1 MDRDQLD
8 GFQLYIQL
16 KSKKQISTDRLFS
29 LLETIEKEGSISKA
43 ASDLKISYRY
53 AWGLINDTEE
63 FLGIRLLDKKV
74 GGSEGGGASL
84 TKEGREMLDHY
95 YAIKDSVDSQLTA
108 LIQNKGEDE
117 GGKQDSE
124 ENDSFKYLLM
134 ASTMEPIDTGLMDL
148 LEKEYFIKTGTLV
161 RHIPVG
167 SGKALQIGKSGNVDL
182 VFVHSPRGE
191 EYFMSQGF
199 GGFRKEIMGNRYYLV
214 GPESDP
220 AGLKHIKEDAGV
232 EVFFRQIALTR
243 SVFIS
248 RGDHSGTHEKELEL
262 WSHAKMGSEE
272 RNTIV
277 GGSISSNKECLEIS
291 LEKSAYTLVDSTS
304 FMLSKHK
311 NDLRVYAGNRS
322 GTDPILDN
330 IFSAIAVSRLP
341 QDSARY
347 SEAVRFINWLVGPE
361 ARSIIEGYPDK
372 EDQDPYFHL
381 IY

>member
-1 MDRDQLD
+1 MDKDQLH

-16 KSKKQISTDRLFS
+16 KNKKQISTDKLFS
-29 LLETIEKEGSISKA
+29 LLETIEREGSISKA
-43 ASDLKISYRY
+43 ASDMKISYRY

-63 FLGIRLLDKKV
+63 FLGIKLLDKKV

-95 YAIKDSVDSQLTA
+95 YAIRDSVDSQLSA
-108 LIQNKGEDE
+108 LIQNKGEEEDRVQTE
-117 GGKQDSE
+117 E
-124 ENDSFKYLLM
+124 ENDSLSYLLM
-134 ASTMEPIDTGLMDL
+134 ASTMEPVDTGLLDI
-148 LEKEYFIKTGTLV
+148 LEKEYFRKTGTLV
-161 RHIPVG
+161 RHIAVG
-167 SGKALQIGKSGNVDL
+167 SGKALQIGKSRSVDL
-182 VFVHSPRGE
+182 VFVHSPRE
-191 EYFMSQGF
+191 EEDFVAQGF
-199 GGFRKEIMGNRYYLV
+199 GGFKKEIMGNRYYLV

-220 AGLKHIKEDAGV
+220 AGLKHIKEDAGA
-232 EVFFRQIALTR
+232 EVFFRQIALTK

-248 RGDHSGTHEKELEL
+248 RGDQSGTHEKELEL
-262 WSHAKMGSEE
+262 WSHANIAPEE

-304 FMLSKHK
+304 FMLSIDK

-341 QDSARY
+341 QDSVRY
-347 SEAVRFINWLVGPE
+347 SEAVRFIDWLAGLE
-361 ARSIIEGYPDK
+361 ARSLIEGYPDR
-372 EDQDPYFHL
+372 EGQEPYFHL